1 MSEHFDLEMM
11 RLALEQAR
19 LAEVAGEV
27 PVGAIIVQGEEILAI
42 GHNKPI
48 GLHDPTAHAEI
59 QVLRQAANKVQN
71 YRLTGT
77 TLYVTLEPCP
87 MCIGAMV
94 HSRVSRLVYGASDP
108 RTGSAGSV
116 FNLACNPALNH
127 CIEVNPGVLAEE
139 CSDLL
144 RRFFQSRRK

>member
-1 MSEHFDLEMM
+1 MSESFDHEMM
-11 RLALEQAR
+11 QLALEQAR
-19 LAEVAGEV
+19 LAEAAGEV
-27 PVGAIIVQGEEILAI
+27 PVGAVVVRDNEILAL
-42 GHNKPI
+42 GHNQPI

-59 QVLRQAANKVQN
+59 QVLRQAADKVGN
-71 YRLTGT
+71 YRLTGS

-94 HSRVSRLVYGASDP
+94 HARVSKLVYGASDP

-116 FNLACNPALNH
+116 FDLACNPALNH
-127 CIEVNPGVLAEE
+127 CIEQKSGVLAEE

>member
-11 RLALEQAR
+11 QLALEQAR
-19 LAEVAGEV
+19 LAEAAGEV